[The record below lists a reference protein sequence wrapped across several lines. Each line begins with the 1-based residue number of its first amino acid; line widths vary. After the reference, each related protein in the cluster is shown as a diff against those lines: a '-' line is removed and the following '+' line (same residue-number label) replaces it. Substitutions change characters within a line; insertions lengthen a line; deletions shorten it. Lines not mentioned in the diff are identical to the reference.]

1 MRGLLSIMTGR
12 YMKYV
17 HKGQGVPQKGIAKQI
32 ETAKGGACLLGKQGP
47 IFSEH
52 SPTPEV
58 SLKDAISQ
66 DEAIKQD
73 LEKLRNE
80 IKELKSQLKC
90 SAPAVS
96 KQTPS
101 LVVNAFVYANGD
113 TYFQCPNCKVT
124 MEREYQRY
132 CDRCGQRL
140 KWPALR
146 KIHYIYL

>member
-52 SPTPEV
+52 LPTPEV
-58 SLKDAISQ
+58 SLKDAVSQ
-66 DEAIKQD
+66 DGAIKED

-90 SAPAVS
+90 SASAVS